1 MIGVQLCARQRCAD
15 EGSTMRDHPTS
26 PPAGDPGCQSSGFSV
41 RAPAVTR
48 RAVVAAAWSAPVILA
63 AAAAPAAAASVAA
76 ARPTLVW
83 IGSPGVFAQQSALY
97 LDVPADSP
105 DAGQP
110 GTLTLTNVGYGG
122 TPSMFEP
129 PAGWTFTTDYANAAI
144 IATTPALG
152 AGPNFFRVT
161 WPIDSSGNGDYLAVW
176 QSSEALPPVSSPV
189 IEVGPQG
196 FPSLAWSENPAE
208 FGGTSTL
215 TLSVPSTNKGIGF
228 PANILGF
235 GGWPA
240 VADIQLPAGW
250 TFETLTSGGQ
260 QHAVLHTE
268 ATVKGDTHFVFAFVE
283 GTVETTIDPTWL
295 GSTEPGNYSPMTPIT
310 AAEPLRIVPA

>member
-1 MIGVQLCARQRCAD
+1 
-15 EGSTMRDHPTS
+15 MRDHPSTS
-26 PPAGDPGCQSSGFSV
+26 PAGDSGAEPSGLSGS
-41 RAPAVTR
+41 RAAVSR

-63 AAAAPAAAASVAA
+63 VASAPAAAASVAA
-76 ARPTLVW
+76 TRPTLAW
-83 IGSPGVFAQQSALY
+83 IGSPGVFGQQSALY

-176 QSSEALPPVSSPV
+176 QSSEALAPVSSPV
-189 IEVGPQG
+189 VEVGPQG
-196 FPSLAWSENPAE
+196 FPSLAWSENPVE
-208 FGGTSTL
+208 FGGSSTL

-228 PANILGF
+228 PASITIF
-235 GGWPA
+235 DGWPA
-240 VADIQLPAGW
+240 VSDVDLPTGW
-250 TFETLTSGGQ
+250 TIETVVSGGQ
-260 QHAVLHTE
+260 EVAALRGA
-268 ATVKGDTHFVFAFVE
+268 ATVKGDTRFVFTFGE
-283 GTVETTIDPTWL
+283 GTVETAIDPFWI
-295 GSTEPGNYSPMTPIT
+295 GSSIPYSPMTVIT